1 MAIIKPDGELFLSID
16 EIHTLETEFFAFEKK
31 LNPIDDDVLRTE
43 ILKLKWDYL
52 MQRERLDVLEKDPKI
67 QKRYKTKHKAL

>member
-1 MAIIKPDGELFLSID
+1 VAVIKPDGELFLSVD
-16 EIHTLETEFFAFEKK
+16 ETHTLETEFFAFERK
-31 LNPIDDDVLRTE
+31 LNSIEDEVLRTE

-67 QKRYKTKHKAL
+67 QKRYKTKHKTL